1 MAANRILAVE
11 DDADLRR
18 LLSAG
23 LSQEGFDVRVAGTG
37 REGVQAAS
45 TWSPELLI
53 LDIGLPDAD
62 GRDVCQAIRANGISA
77 PAIFLTARDAVSDRL
92 SGFSA
97 GGDDYLTKPFAFAEL
112 VARLRSLQRRVIP
125 TDEEPPGALQLD
137 AATHA
142 VIAGEVTVPLT
153 PTEYRIVGALAARPG
168 EVLRRRQ
175 LVEAAWPEG
184 AIVHDNTLDVYLG
197 RLRRK
202 LNALPGGVAI
212 ETVHGVGYS
221 LRVPR

>member
-77 PAIFLTARDAVSDRL
+77 R
-92 SGFSA
+92 
-97 GGDDYLTKPFAFAEL
+97 
-112 VARLRSLQRRVIP
+112 RS
-125 TDEEPPGALQLD
+125 
-137 AATHA
+137 
-142 VIAGEVTVPLT
+142 
-153 PTEYRIVGALAARPG
+153 
-168 EVLRRRQ
+168 
-175 LVEAAWPEG
+175 
-184 AIVHDNTLDVYLG
+184 
-197 RLRRK
+197 
-202 LNALPGGVAI
+202 
-212 ETVHGVGYS
+212 S
-221 LRVPR
+221 